1 MAKKSFKEKFED
13 FISDRKKLTLLL
25 LLLGGGG
32 VITTSVALLASNP
45 ASSQSS
51 GSSQTTTSSAGTT
64 SNVVNSSQPLI
75 SLDGNLPDLELDNAE
90 IQFDGSGGLNFGF
103 DRIYNIYYNQNYY
116 YQTGINFFEGVDT
129 TEYIWDKGYIGIIA
143 YNFETNEIDFE
154 YTFDP
159 GQVYIDAVVNEDKR
173 GVDFASISAME
184 IYDGYMYV
192 LYQYMTLQNTDV
204 HLGGDYTKLY
214 NYISDT
220 SGLPS
225 TSHNVMLRFDLLQP
239 TDYEIIF
246 AKPTNG
252 NTGIS
257 GFTFLNDEI
266 HILGTNYNFNNRT
279 IDGIFDFIS
288 SFDLPITIHES
299 EQFISYSVHP
309 LNEDLS
315 FDDQR
320 FIHFFEAESTS
331 TSNYNILYSRF
342 VPVSKG
348 LIYSTFDEND
358 NPYISIDVHNG
369 GPVANLTNVEERI
382 SELESISGVSNEDL
396 GLIKESLGSFY
407 EYLDEPDYFSNT
419 NSFSVGGT
427 MTGLFSLEDKEF
439 SFILHTSSNQW
450 YQNVENILQVQTFSN
465 LIQLDEGYLITT
477 SMSKFVYESLVVNQI
492 VFDSP
497 SFVMLDTQTE
507 VSQYNPV
514 TKQKTTISLDV
525 DSFYWISGIYPRD
538 GGYYLTGTLIEDETN
553 NIDGLA
559 AGLFLLDE
567 SFSLVDSLVLDG
579 SKSDTSNILTI
590 NSSGQLIW
598 MIFSSSIDGDFEG
611 AENFNINEEYNQYVV
626 IF

>member
-51 GSSQTTTSSAGTT
+51 GSSQITTSSAGTT
-64 SNVVNSSQPLI
+64 SNGVNSSQPLI

-103 DRIYNIYYNQNYY
+103 DQIYNISYNQNYY
-116 YQTGINFFEGVDT
+116 YQTGINYFEGADT
-129 TEYIWDKGYIGIIA
+129 TEYIWDKGYVGIIA

-154 YTFDP
+154 YSFDP
-159 GQVYIDAVVNEDKR
+159 GQAYIDAVVNEDKR

-204 HLGGDYTKLY
+204 QLGGDYTKLY

-225 TSHNVMLRFDLLQP
+225 RSHNVMLRFDLLEP

-246 AKPTNG
+246 AKPIIG
-252 NTGIS
+252 NTGIN
-257 GFTFLNDEI
+257 GFALLNDEI
-266 HILGTNYNFNNRT
+266 HILANNYNSNNQT
-279 IDGIFDFIS
+279 IDGIFDFVS
-288 SFDLPITIHES
+288 SFDLPITILPNEN
-299 EQFISYSVHP
+299 FISYTVHP

-315 FDDQR
+315 FGNQR
-320 FIHFFEAESTS
+320 FVHFFEAVSTS
-331 TSNYNILYSRF
+331 TSNYNIYFSNF

-358 NPYISIDVHNG
+358 NPYIRLHVQNIG
-369 GPVANLTNVEERI
+369 TQANLTNVEERI

-419 NSFSVGGT
+419 NSFNVTGS

-439 SFILHTSSNQW
+439 SFVLHTNSNQW
-450 YQNVENILQVQTFSN
+450 HQNDENILQVQKFSN

-477 SMSKFVYESLVVNQI
+477 SMSKFIYEFLITNQI
-492 VFDSP
+492 IFDVP
-497 SFVMLDTQTE
+497 GFVMIDTQTE

-514 TKQKTTISLDV
+514 TKQQTTINLDV
-525 DSFYWISGIYPRD
+525 DGFYSITGIYPRD
-538 GGYYLTGTLIEDETN
+538 GGYYLTGTLIENETN
-553 NIDGLA
+553 NIEGFA

-579 SKSDTSNILTI
+579 SRTDFSNILTI

-598 MIFSSSIDGDFEG
+598 IIFSSSIDGDFEG
-611 AENFNINEEYNQYVV
+611 AENFNINGEYNQYVV